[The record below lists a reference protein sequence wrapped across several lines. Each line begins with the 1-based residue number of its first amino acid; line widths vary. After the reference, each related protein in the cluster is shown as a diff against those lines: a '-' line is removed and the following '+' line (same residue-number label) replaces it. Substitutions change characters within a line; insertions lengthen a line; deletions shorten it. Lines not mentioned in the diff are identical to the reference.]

1 MQLTLDLPDEL
12 VDRLE
17 ISPGSMPLHVIETL
31 TVSAYQAGQI
41 TSAEVG
47 RILGMPSRWEVDAF
61 LKAHQAYLH
70 YDEAD
75 LAQDLDTLR
84 QLRWSTTDQGEAV

>member
-1 MQLTLDLPDEL
+1 MQLTLELPDEL

-17 ISPGSMPLHVIETL
+17 IAPNSMSRHVLETL
-31 TVSAYQAGQI
+31 TVVAYQAERI

-47 RILGMPSRWEVDAF
+47 RILGMASRWEVDAF

-70 YDEAD
+70 YDETD

-84 QLRWSTTDQGEAV
+84 QIRAPQA

>member
-12 VDRLE
+12 VDRLA
-17 ISPGSMPLHVIETL
+17 IAPNSMSRHVLETL
-31 TVSAYQAGQI
+31 TVAAYQAERI

-47 RILGMPSRWEVDAF
+47 RILGMASRWEVDAF

-84 QLRWSTTDQGEAV
+84 QLRSA

>member
-12 VDRLE
+12 VDRLVIAPNS
-17 ISPGSMPLHVIETL
+17 ISRHVLETV
-31 TVSAYQAGQI
+31 TVTAYQAEQI

-47 RILGMPSRWEVDAF
+47 RILGMASRWEVDAF

-70 YDEAD
+70 YDEVD

-84 QLRWSTTDQGEAV
+84 QLRSASA